1 MEKFSKIIIADID
14 WKKNKAIIDSWFNK
28 TVLACLLFDKD

>member
-1 MEKFSKIIIADID
+1 MEKFSEITIADTG

>member
-1 MEKFSKIIIADID
+1 MERFSIIFTANID

-28 TVLACLLFDKD
+28 TLLACLLFEKD